1 MKGWFKLLV
10 LATVPILAATA
21 VVDQG
26 LAADKGSQL
35 IFQSNIAHQN
45 FISVVNAQPDGN
57 AVTVLVQYYNNDMEM
72 AVWYLRVIPGGSS
85 VLVDPFDHMIP
96 GTEKNVGD
104 EIMGSG
110 KAGNGHFVIAVTA
123 VAAQLDVGEA
133 PNGATTANALFP
145 TSLAEDLH
153 GMGNID
159 ACGTI
164 RITAVDDAADPDMGH
179 NNLMLINP
187 EDDEIKCADDM
198 TSANVADWGVGD
210 AEVIAFNHLTG
221 HFTEALEGTPEGGSD
236 QTASWG
242 GTPVVRPVVLNKDN
256 DMIVDSTTIAEYQ
269 VLDGTPEANLAEKDA
284 AGVGITIT
292 TEVAEGHIIGT
303 DNEGIE
309 DPDDSNQMIP
319 TINDEDRTNRVL
331 ATADQLTTDNGVTE
345 AQIEAGIQPGA
356 MVLPAL
362 HGGGAYTK
370 QIMLLL
376 SVADEIGDAGGYKLI
391 PAMTA
396 IDVTLMDSMGNPLE
410 MMADEE
416 DSGIVGGGTEDP
428 EAESV
433 STKIIVNGV
442 NVMVN
447 AGDCSGDM
455 IDGPWTLA
463 NLTALVPEATAG
475 HGDFTGLDNS
485 GADPMMNGSKGWIKF
500 ARGSLTCKEQYGD
513 GDPPDLSAFE
523 QPDGIPADDERTY
536 VGGTLVVEET
546 TESRTFVTTGRALL
560 KFITPDSTFAA
571 SWTLKSPP
579 SPNDPTESQ

>member
-1 MKGWFKLLV
+1 MV
-10 LATVPILAATA
+10 LATIPILAATA

-35 IFQSNIAHQN
+35 IFQSNMAHHS
-45 FISVVNAQPDGN
+45 FISLVNAQPDGN

-85 VLVDPFDHMIP
+85 VLVNPFDHMIP
-96 GTEKNVGD
+96 GTDKNVGD

-123 VAAQLDVGEA
+123 VAAQVAVGDDPAVDNTA
-133 PNGATTANALFP
+133 PTANALFP
-145 TSLAEDLH
+145 KALAEDLH
-153 GMGNID
+153 GTSNID
-159 ACGTI
+159 ACGDLKTSLGSA
-164 RITAVDDAADPDMGH
+164 TEDADDGD
-179 NNLMLINP
+179 NNLRLINP
-187 EDDEIKCADDM
+187 VNDEIKCADDM

-221 HFTEALEGTPEGGSD
+221 HFTEALVGTGEGGTD

-242 GTPVVRPVVLNKDN
+242 GSPVVRPVVDNRDN
-256 DMIVDSTTIAEYQ
+256 DMMVGTDYQ
-269 VLDGTPEANLAEKDA
+269 VLDGDPVAAHLAEKDA
-284 AGVGITIT
+284 AGQGVNIT
-292 TEVAEGHIIGT
+292 TTAATGYAVGT
-303 DNEGIE
+303 DNEAG
-309 DPDDSNQMIP
+309 DDQITSGERM
-319 TINDEDRTNRVL
+319 NRAL
-331 ATADQLTTDNGVTE
+331 AASM
-345 AQIEAGIQPGA
+345 GA

-376 SVADEIGDAGGYKLI
+376 SVADEIGDAGGYKLM

-410 MMADEE
+410 MMADAE

-428 EAESV
+428 EADSV

-447 AGDCSGDM
+447 AGDCAGDM

-500 ARGSLTCKEQYGD
+500 ARGILTCKMQYGD

-523 QPDGIPADDERTY
+523 QADGIPTDDERTY
-536 VGGTLVVEET
+536 VGGTLIVEEAAT
-546 TESRTFVTTGRALL
+546 SRTFVTTGRALL

-579 SPNDPTESQ
+579 SPDDTVD

>member
-35 IFQSNIAHQN
+35 IFQSNMAHHN
-45 FISVVNAQPDGN
+45 FISLVNAQPDGN

-104 EIMGSG
+104 EIMGSE

-123 VAAQLDVGEA
+123 VAAQLAVDDTENNETPG
-133 PNGATTANALFP
+133 TANALFP
-145 TSLAEDLH
+145 AALAEDMH

-159 ACGTI
+159 ACGVLK
-164 RITAVDDAADPDMGH
+164 TAQGDDTQEALDTAETDNGD

-187 EDDEIKCADDM
+187 ADDEIECDDDM
-198 TSANVADWGVGD
+198 TSANVADWGVAD

-221 HFTEALEGTPEGGSD
+221 HFTEALVGTDAGGSD

-242 GTPVVRPVVLNKDN
+242 GTPVVRPTVNNTDN
-256 DMIVDSTTIAEYQ
+256 ELMVMVDYQ
-269 VLDGTPEANLAEKDA
+269 VLDGDPAAVLAEKDA
-284 AGVGITIT
+284 AGITKTIENTAADGYSNDGDNAVDDAEATNGKIVSGGRMNRGI
-292 TEVAEGHIIGT
+292 
-303 DNEGIE
+303 N
-309 DPDDSNQMIP
+309 M
-319 TINDEDRTNRVL
+319 
-331 ATADQLTTDNGVTE
+331 
-345 AQIEAGIQPGA
+345 GA
-356 MVLPAL
+356 MVLPSL
-362 HGGGAYTK
+362 HGGGGYTK
-370 QIMLLL
+370 QIMLFL
-376 SVADEIGDAGGYKLI
+376 SVADEIGEPGGYKLM

-396 IDVTLMDSMGNPLE
+396 IDVTLMDSMGNQLE
-410 MMADEE
+410 MKDDAD
-416 DSGIVGGGTEDP
+416 DPGIIGGGTEDP
-428 EAESV
+428 EADSV

-447 AGDCSGDM
+447 AGDCDGDM
-455 IDGPWTLA
+455 IDGPWTLV
-463 NLTALVPEATAG
+463 NLTDLVPEATAG
-475 HGDFTGLDNS
+475 EGDFAGLD
-485 GADPMMNGSKGWIKF
+485 AMMDPMMNASPGWIKF
-500 ARGSLTCKEQYGD
+500 ARGALKCTMDYGD
-513 GDPPDLSAFE
+513 EDPPDLTAFE
-523 QPDGIPADDERTY
+523 QPDGVPAVDDRTY
-536 VGGTLVVEET
+536 EAGTLIVEEAT
-546 TESRTFVTTGRALL
+546 TTRTFVTTGRVLL

-579 SPNDPTESQ
+579 SPDDDGGN

>member
-10 LATVPILAATA
+10 LATIPILAVTA
-21 VVDQG
+21 VVNQG

-35 IFQSNIAHQN
+35 IFQSNMAHTN
-45 FISVVNAQPDGN
+45 YISVVNAQPDGN

-96 GTEKNVGD
+96 GTELNTGD

-110 KAGNGHFVIAVTA
+110 KMGNGHFVIAVTA
-123 VAAQLDVGEA
+123 VAAQVGVGDPA
-133 PNGATTANALFP
+133 VANTATTANALFP
-145 TSLAEDLH
+145 ESLAEDMH
-153 GMGNID
+153 GTGNID
-159 ACGTI
+159 ACGVLKTVLG
-164 RITAVDDAADPDMGH
+164 TDDEDGDAAD
-179 NNLMLINP
+179 NNLLLLNP
-187 EDDEIKCADDM
+187 DPEGDIEACSDDDV
-198 TSANVADWGVGD
+198 TSANVADWGVDD

-242 GTPVVRPVVLNKDN
+242 GTPVVRPVVDNRDN
-256 DMIVDSTTIAEYQ
+256 DLMIGVDYQ
-269 VLDGTPEANLAEKDA
+269 VLDGDPLGANLAEKDA
-284 AGVGITIT
+284 AGMGVDIT
-292 TEVAEGHIIGT
+292 TTAEAGYQEGT
-303 DNEGIE
+303 ANEAG
-309 DPDDSNQMIP
+309 DDLIVSGP
-319 TINDEDRTNRVL
+319 RTNRAL
-331 ATADQLTTDNGVTE
+331 AANM
-345 AQIEAGIQPGA
+345 GA

-370 QIMLLL
+370 QVMLLL
-376 SVADEIGDAGGYKLI
+376 SVADEIGDAGGYKLM

-428 EAESV
+428 EADTV

-447 AGDCSGDM
+447 AGDCAGDM

-475 HGDFTGLDNS
+475 HGAFTGLDNS
-485 GADPMMNGSKGWIKF
+485 ETDPMMNGSKGWIKF
-500 ARGSLTCKEQYGD
+500 ARGSLTCKKQYGD
-513 GDPPDLSAFE
+513 GDPPNLSAFE
-523 QPDGIPADDERTY
+523 QADGIPADDDREY
-536 VGGTLVVEET
+536 VGGTLIVEEPST
-546 TESRTFVTTGRALL
+546 SRTFVTTGRALL
-560 KFITPDSTFAA
+560 QFITPDSTFAA

-579 SPNDPTESQ
+579 SPADTVADNIIP